1 MRSEN
6 FRIRISDVED
16 KDSIGSIYNKAIS
29 EGEGY
34 SDRDEELLKFPDDEP
49 IERLYKSNVT
59 FVAELNDEVVGWC
72 SLYVEKNLVDG
83 LFVHPD
89 YQSKGIGSELLRT
102 VEEEARARGI
112 SKIWVSSD
120 THVVEYYS
128 SKGYAIVEKTEMEAI
143 NTDETIPC
151 VIMIKD
157 LDTEVTA

>member
-1 MRSEN
+1 MRLEN
-6 FRIRISDVED
+6 FRIRISDAED

-29 EGEGY
+29 EGDGY
-34 SDRDEELLKFPDDEP
+34 SDRDERLLKFPDDEP

-59 FVAELNDEVVGWC
+59 FVAELDNEVVGWC
-72 SLYVEKNLVDG
+72 SLHPEKNLVDG

-102 VEEEARARGI
+102 VEEEARARSI
-112 SKIWVSSD
+112 SKIWISSD
-120 THVVEYYS
+120 THVVDYYS
-128 SKGYAIVEKTEMEAI
+128 RKGYTIVEKTEMEGI
-143 NTDETIPC
+143 NTDETVPC